1 MGDIK
6 DSVASILLQS
16 IGNEI
21 WTALNTILSE
31 SANAVKISKS
41 ENTELKQMVVEAN
54 SKISALRE
62 EQEDKCKA
70 YFDLLDNFNNQAKLL
85 TELNAENSSLK
96 GRVESLEVLLV
107 FGSDDH
113 VPDGEQRKDHFGAKI
128 ENNISQNST
137 KNEIFDT
144 FESQANSDTLAD
156 RKDLYNCKYCSKS
169 FSFQS
174 DFDIHHK
181 KMHIESL
188 VCHECKKQYSSKS
201 NLYLHNQSQHT
212 GVIFQ
217 CNFCEYKGKQKN
229 ALKIHMQK
237 NHNSESPLRI
247 QNKTLRTTAKK
258 L

>member
-85 TELNAENSSLK
+85 TALNAENSSLK
-96 GRVESLEVLLV
+96 GRV
-107 FGSDDH
+107 
-113 VPDGEQRKDHFGAKI
+113 
-128 ENNISQNST
+128 
-137 KNEIFDT
+137 
-144 FESQANSDTLAD
+144 
-156 RKDLYNCKYCSKS
+156 SKS
-169 FSFQS
+169 A
-174 DFDIHHK
+174 HK
-181 KMHIESL
+181 TVKRE
-188 VCHECKKQYSSKS
+188 
-201 NLYLHNQSQHT
+201 
-212 GVIFQ
+212 
-217 CNFCEYKGKQKN
+217 
-229 ALKIHMQK
+229 
-237 NHNSESPLRI
+237 R
-247 QNKTLRTTAKK
+247 
-258 L
+258 